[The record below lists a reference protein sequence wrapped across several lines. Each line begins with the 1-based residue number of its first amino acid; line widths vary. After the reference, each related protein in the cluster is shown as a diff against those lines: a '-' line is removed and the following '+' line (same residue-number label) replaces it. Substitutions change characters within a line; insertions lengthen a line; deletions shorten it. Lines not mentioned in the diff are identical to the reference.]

1 MAGDVTPG
9 GAQKKPSRNKK
20 SAASPPTPRCDHALQ
35 FYEAESYLY
44 SAISSFILPTFFST
58 ESASVIIATRT
69 HLDALEVH
77 LREQNLVPGQLKDRG
92 QLILL
97 DADDIL
103 SAVMPGGSLDIDLF
117 DQYLKKLF
125 PDVQSKFPKVR
136 VYGEIVNILC
146 EQGHYELARQ
156 LEVAWERFLSEPD
169 RNVALLCG
177 YNMGVFEAEGLS
189 EVFQQICLNHSKVEP
204 TEKEYP
210 TLGHSNN
217 QKTAVAMLQQKTRCL
232 EAEINRRKMSEAA
245 FQMILDHFSSS
256 SRTSEKSC
264 EADGGYIAYPI
275 GICGR
280 ILHEGRIRYF
290 ANDRFCQISGLAEAT
305 IRRDGNWL
313 NAVHH
318 FDREKVSRYFSFEDG
333 RMRKVEYRFVHSSGD
348 VRWVSA
354 EFTVG
359 LSGYTHSVVDITDIK
374 EAAAQQRKR
383 PDSYGEMCNSHHSER
398 RIVQNFTGEGQQ
410 RPIPDSVLRWDRGHS
425 INHSPNTNSLFLDV
439 NQKVLLEHAQAEVEK
454 ISKIFSQITKEE
466 ATPQNSINFS
476 AVSKMMD
483 ELRVWQASLP
493 GGFTIQAVI
502 SDHSLHPA
510 LRSGLLLG
518 HCTYFR
524 SILAVTRRILVRVA
538 TRAARSAYPDDPS
551 SFEVHYG
558 NKCIG
563 AARAICRVHDLLA
576 SEDMEPAQKS
586 WLTISSYFVACL
598 IVFLDTSLNPP
609 ETPVDDLKLII
620 PRCMD
625 TIRNSTNI
633 KLYSKRYIET
643 LDPLWIAL
651 KPPVPHGRSS
661 PRPPSITPS
670 EGWANLEV
678 TTDWTQGQGT
688 TITNDILDILMSPLV
703 SEDAEWAATGHDWR
717 FLVPQLNQTHISPHS
732 SIYISS
738 PNSSTP
744 PEYTPWSDRSS
755 NTRRAKRSKADEEGV
770 YERSSTPLSGRSRH
784 SAERGGEVYRR
795 R

>member
-1 MAGDVTPG
+1 MAGAVTSG
-9 GAQKKPSRNKK
+9 GAQKKPPRNKK
-20 SAASPPTPRCDHALQ
+20 STVSPPTPRCDHALQ

-58 ESASVIIATRT
+58 ESASVIIATRS

-92 QLILL
+92 QLVLL
-97 DADDIL
+97 DADEIL
-103 SAVMPGGSLDIDLF
+103 LAIMPGGSLDVDLF
-117 DQYLKKLF
+117 DEYLGKLF
-125 PDVQSKFPKVR
+125 PGVQSKFPKVR
-136 VYGEIVNILC
+136 AYGELVNILC
-146 EQGHYELARQ
+146 EQGNYELARQ
-156 LEVAWERFLSEPD
+156 VEVAWERFLSEPD

-256 SRTSEKSC
+256 SRSLDKSY
-264 EADGGYIAYPI
+264 EADGGYTAHPT

-318 FDREKVSRYFSFEDG
+318 FDREKVSRCFSFEDG
-333 RMRKVEYRFVHSSGD
+333 RMRKVEYRFVHSNGD

-374 EAAAQQRKR
+374 EATSQRQKR
-383 PDSYGEMCNSHHSER
+383 SDNCAEMCSSHHSDR
-398 RIVQNFTGEGQQ
+398 RTVQNFTGEGQQ

-425 INHSPNTNSLFLDV
+425 NNHSPNKNSLFLDT
-439 NQKVLLEHAQAEVEK
+439 NQKASVEHAQVEVEK
-454 ISKIFSQITKEE
+454 ISKIFSRITEE
-466 ATPQNSINFS
+466 ESALQNSINFV
-476 AVSKMMD
+476 AVSKTMD
-483 ELRVWQASLP
+483 ELRVWHSSLP
-493 GGFTIQAVI
+493 GGFTIPAVI
-502 SDHSLHPA
+502 NDHSLHPA
-510 LRSGLLLG
+510 FRSRLLLG

-538 TRAARSAYPDDPS
+538 TRAAKSAYPDDPS
-551 SFEVHYG
+551 SLEVHYS

-576 SEDMEPAQKS
+576 SEDMAPAQKS
-586 WLTISSYFVACL
+586 WLTISSYFIACL

-609 ETPVDDLKLII
+609 ETPADDLKLII

-625 TIRNSTNI
+625 TIRNSANTNPC
-633 KLYSKRYIET
+633 SKRYIET

-661 PRPPSITPS
+661 PRPPSITPP
-670 EGWANLEV
+670 EDWANLGV
-678 TTDWTQGQGT
+678 TPNWTQGRGT
-688 TITNDILDILMSPLV
+688 TITNDILDILISPWV

-717 FLVPQLNQTHISPHS
+717 FLVPQLNQPHNSPHS
-732 SIYISS
+732 SIHMS
-738 PNSSTP
+738 NSSSCTP
-744 PEYTPWSDRSS
+744 PEYTSWSDRSS
-755 NTRRAKRSKADEEGV
+755 DTRRAKRSKADDECV
-770 YERSSTPLSGRSRH
+770 YERSSTPLSGHSRH
-784 SAERGGEVYRR
+784 SAERGGEMYRR

>member
-9 GAQKKPSRNKK
+9 GAQKKPPRNKK
-20 SAASPPTPRCDHALQ
+20 SAASPPTPRCDHVLQ
-35 FYEAESYLY
+35 FYEADSYLY

-69 HLDALEVH
+69 HLDALEVN

-103 SAVMPGGSLDIDLF
+103 SVIMPGGSLDIDLF
-117 DQYLKKLF
+117 DQYLRKIF

-136 VYGEIVNILC
+136 VYGELVNILC
-146 EQGHYELARQ
+146 EQGNYELARQ
-156 LEVAWERFLSEPD
+156 LEVSWELFLSEPD
-169 RNVALLCG
+169 QNVALLCG

-245 FQMILDHFSSS
+245 FQMIFDHFSSG
-256 SRTSEKSC
+256 SRASDKSY
-264 EADGGYIAYPI
+264 EVDGGYVAHPI

-305 IRRDGNWL
+305 IHRDGNWL

-318 FDREKVSRYFSFEDG
+318 FDREKVSRCFSLEDG
-333 RMRKVEYRFVHSSGD
+333 RMRKVEYRFVHPSGD

-354 EFTVG
+354 EFTVT
-359 LSGYTHSVVDITDIK
+359 LSGYTHSVVDITGIK
-374 EAAAQQRKR
+374 EAVAQRRKR
-383 PDSYGEMCNSHHSER
+383 SDNIGEMCSSHHGER
-398 RIVQNFTGEGQQ
+398 RIMQNLVGEGQQ

-425 INHSPNTNSLFLDV
+425 SNHSPNRNSSFLDT
-439 NQKVLLEHAQAEVEK
+439 NQKALAERTQAEVEK

-466 ATPQNSINFS
+466 ATLQNSIGS
-476 AVSKMMD
+476 AAISKTVD
-483 ELRVWQASLP
+483 ELRVWQDNLP
-493 GGFTIQAVI
+493 GGFTIPAVI
-502 SDHSLHPA
+502 NDHSLHPV

-524 SILAVTRRILVRVA
+524 SILAVTRRTLVRAA
-538 TRAARSAYPDDPS
+538 TQAAKSTYPIDPS
-551 SFEVHYG
+551 SFEVRYG

-576 SEDMEPAQKS
+576 SEDTAHAQKS
-586 WLTISSYFVACL
+586 WLTVSSYFIACL

-609 ETPVDDLKLII
+609 EAPADDIKLII

-625 TIRNSTNI
+625 TIRNSANTSSC
-633 KLYSKRYIET
+633 SKRYIET

-651 KPPVPHGRSS
+651 KPPIPHGGSS
-661 PRPPSITPS
+661 PRKPSITPP
-670 EGWANLEV
+670 EDWANLEV
-678 TTDWTQGQGT
+678 TTKWTQGRGT
-688 TITNDILDILMSPLV
+688 AITNDILDILMSPWV

-717 FLVPQLNQTHISPHS
+717 FLVQQLNQPHISPRS
-732 SIYISS
+732 STHMSS
-738 PNSSTP
+738 PNPSTP

-755 NTRRAKRSKADEEGV
+755 NTRRAKRSKADDEGV
-770 YERSSTPLSGRSRH
+770 NERSSTPLSGRSRH
-784 SAERGGEVYRR
+784 STEHGGEVYRR